1 VKVPNA
7 VTVVEVGPRDGLQ
20 NEAVPVPLA
29 VKRDLVQGLDAAG
42 CPRIEVGA
50 FVAPKRVPQMA
61 ETAEL
66 VAALG
71 PLRARASVL
80 VPNAKGLEAALAADV
95 PEIAVFAA
103 ASETF
108 SRANTNGSIDEVAGR
123 LEPVIAEAKA
133 RRRFVRVYVSC
144 ATHCPFEGPVAP
156 AAVAGLAER
165 LMAAGGDELAL
176 GETTGRATPRE
187 TRAVIDAVAVG
198 VPRGRLAWHGH
209 DTYGQALVN
218 VLAAL
223 EADVTVVDAAVAGLG
238 GCPFAPGAA
247 GNLATEDLVYLLDGL
262 GVRTGIDLARL
273 AEAGGAITAML
284 GRPPAGRV
292 ARAVRPSANAGSG
305 SGFGSDSDSGSG

>member
-1 VKVPNA
+1 MKVPSE

-20 NEAVPVPLA
+20 NEAAPVPLA
-29 VKRDLVQGLDAAG
+29 VKRDLVHGLDAAG
-42 CPRIEVGA
+42 CPRLEVGA
-50 FVAPKRVPQMA
+50 FVSPEWVPQMA
-61 ETAEL
+61 ATGEL
-66 VAALG
+66 LASLG
-71 PLRARASVL
+71 LLRARASVL
-80 VPNAKGLEAALAADV
+80 VPNAKGLAAALAADV

-108 SRANTNGSIDEVAGR
+108 SRKNTNGAIEEVAAR
-123 LEPVIAEAKA
+123 LEPVIVEAAA
-133 RRRFVRVYVSC
+133 RGRFVRVYVSC

-156 AAVAGLAER
+156 AAVATLAER
-165 LMAAGGDELAL
+165 LMAAGGHELAL

-198 VPRGRLAWHGH
+198 VPRAQLAWHGH

-262 GVRTGIDLARL
+262 GVATGIDLARL
-273 AEAGGAITAML
+273 ADAGRAITAAL
-284 GRPPAGRV
+284 GHAPAGRV
-292 ARAVRPSANAGSG
+292 ARALQQTAGAN
-305 SGFGSDSDSGSG
+305 SD

>member
-1 VKVPNA
+1 VKAPGE

-20 NEAVPVPLA
+20 NERAPVPLA
-29 VKRDLVQGLDAAG
+29 AKRDLVHALAAAG
-42 CPRIEVGA
+42 CPRLEVGA
-50 FVAPKRVPQMA
+50 FVSPAWVPQMA
-61 ETAEL
+61 ETGEL
-66 VAALG
+66 LAALG
-71 PLRARASVL
+71 GLRARASVL

-95 PEIAVFAA
+95 AEIAVFAA

-108 SRANTNGSIDEVAGR
+108 SQKNTNGSIDAVAAR
-123 LEPVIAEAKA
+123 LEAVIARAKA
-133 RRRFVRVYVSC
+133 RGRFVRVYVSC

-156 AAVAGLAER
+156 AAVATLAER

-176 GETTGRATPRE
+176 GETTGRATPRQ
-187 TRAVIDAVAVG
+187 TRAVIEAVAVG
-198 VPRGRLAWHGH
+198 VPRGQLAWHGH

-262 GVRTGIDLARL
+262 GVATGIDLARL
-273 AEAGGAITAML
+273 AAAGRAITAVL
-284 GRPPAGRV
+284 GRPPDGRV
-292 ARAVRPSANAGSG
+292 ARALQGTGGSG
-305 SGFGSDSDSGSG
+305 SD